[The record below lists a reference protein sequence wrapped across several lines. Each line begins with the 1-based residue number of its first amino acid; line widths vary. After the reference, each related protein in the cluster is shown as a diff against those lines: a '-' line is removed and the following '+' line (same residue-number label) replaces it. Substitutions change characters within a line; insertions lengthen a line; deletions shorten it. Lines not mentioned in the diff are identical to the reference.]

1 LAAIILLLIRPTGLF
16 EAGWQLSFAS
26 VLGILLFSDRIH
38 FFLYE
43 KITSVPWKRD
53 KPKTSLLLRIT
64 SRPGPHILLLFS
76 VGLAA
81 WLGGAGILLYHF
93 YTINPVTCLWTVLV
107 FPLVAG
113 ILMVGF
119 LKIVLYLLLPTVAAQ
134 IGTVAAGLAAL
145 LIWIVR
151 HLANVDVSQ
160 ILVGPVPTLLILLYY
175 GLVFWGAFVHF
186 RRPVIKKVICTA
198 VASVIIL
205 WLGVS
210 KWQRTR
216 CSDLVLTC
224 LDVGHGQAIVA
235 QLPAGPTILFDA
247 GSIHRSDIGRRIVVP
262 FLQYNGINTVDAIVV
277 SHGDID
283 HINGI
288 PEIAK
293 SCRVTDAYAGDAF
306 FMDVETAPRGPAATL
321 QAALSDRALEIKVM
335 NETFDPGSDANIVML
350 WPSKEVC
357 ENRRLGENDKSLVLL
372 IEFGGAKILLCS
384 DIEKYAQGELHR
396 QFANL
401 NVDVAVV
408 PHHGSVNTLEPAFLE
423 GIDPEILICSCG
435 RRGYE
440 RQQAAGQMQKSRVFY
455 TARDGA
461 VSVRIDGNGTIQ
473 CETGT
478 AASQSAMPE

>member
-1 LAAIILLLIRPTGLF
+1 
-16 EAGWQLSFAS
+16 
-26 VLGILLFSDRIH
+26 
-38 FFLYE
+38 
-43 KITSVPWKRD
+43 
-53 KPKTSLLLRIT
+53 
-64 SRPGPHILLLFS
+64 
-76 VGLAA
+76 
-81 WLGGAGILLYHF
+81 
-93 YTINPVTCLWTVLV
+93 
-107 FPLVAG
+107 
-113 ILMVGF
+113 
-119 LKIVLYLLLPTVAAQ
+119 
-134 IGTVAAGLAAL
+134 
-145 LIWIVR
+145 
-151 HLANVDVSQ
+151 
-160 ILVGPVPTLLILLYY
+160 
-175 GLVFWGAFVHF
+175 
-186 RRPVIKKVICTA
+186 
-198 VASVIIL
+198 
-205 WLGVS
+205 
-210 KWQRTR
+210 
-216 CSDLVLTC
+216 
-224 LDVGHGQAIVA
+224 
-235 QLPAGPTILFDA
+235 
-247 GSIHRSDIGRRIVVP
+247 
-262 FLQYNGINTVDAIVV
+262 LQYNGINTVDAIVV